1 MTSQRLKREFHF
13 FLLTDYEEEEAFLR
27 KRHNE
32 GYRLVKIRIPGI
44 YYFEKCEPADVV
56 YKLDF
61 NPQSTKNIA
70 SYLQM
75 YKDYGWK
82 YIQDLNE
89 YSYFR
94 KPAANTKQEDLDIFN
109 DNISRLDMLFRIFKL
124 RMLPLL
130 AILFLIM
137 IPNINKI
144 LSSTSTAISD
154 ILMTAI
160 SLILF
165 AYYLWM
171 CIHCL
176 LGFYRLR
183 KKYGAKE

>member
-1 MTSQRLKREFHF
+1 MTSQRLKQEFHL

-61 NPQSTKNIA
+61 NPQSSKNIS

-82 YIQDLNE
+82 YIQDLND

-94 KPAANTKQEDLDIFN
+94 KPAANTSEEDLDIFN
-109 DNISRLDMLFRIFKL
+109 DNTSRLDMLFRIFKL
-124 RMLPLL
+124 RMLPFL
-130 AILFLIM
+130 AIFFLCVLPGLNNVLWAPVVTLTDIIYLLPPLSLFLMHLCI
-137 IPNINKI
+137 I
-144 LSSTSTAISD
+144 L
-154 ILMTAI
+154 
-160 SLILF
+160 
-165 AYYLWM
+165 
-171 CIHCL
+171 HCGI
-176 LGFYRLR
+176 GFYRLR
-183 KKYGAKE
+183 KKYGSDQ